1 MLNTEVDLLKGNILK
16 SLIIFAFPLFVSNLF
31 QQLYNTVDVM
41 IVGNKLGDASL
52 AAMGACTAIY
62 ELLVGF
68 ALGVGN
74 GMSIVTAR
82 SYGADDKD
90 MVKKSV
96 AASLVIGA
104 FLTVILMIVSVLF
117 LHPLLKV
124 LDTPKDIIDEA
135 YAYISTITI
144 FVGVMFLYNLGSGVL
159 RAIGNS
165 VMPLVFLII

>member
-96 AASLVIGA
+96 AASLVIGV
-104 FLTVILMIVSVLF
+104 FLTVILMIIALS
-117 LHPLLKV
+117 K
-124 LDTPKDIIDEA
+124 II
-135 YAYISTITI
+135 
-144 FVGVMFLYNLGSGVL
+144 N
-159 RAIGNS
+159 
-165 VMPLVFLII
+165 VFLPSFSYCYFNDSICFISSPIIKGVRYS

>member
-16 SLIIFAFPLFVSNLF
+16 SLIIFAFPLFISNLF

-74 GMSIVTAR
+74 G
-82 SYGADDKD
+82 
-90 MVKKSV
+90 
-96 AASLVIGA
+96 
-104 FLTVILMIVSVLF
+104 
-117 LHPLLKV
+117 
-124 LDTPKDIIDEA
+124 
-135 YAYISTITI
+135 
-144 FVGVMFLYNLGSGVL
+144 
-159 RAIGNS
+159 
-165 VMPLVFLII
+165 